1 MARTP
6 LLAGNWKMH
15 KDHLEAIQLVQQL
28 VYHLDADDYQRTEI
42 VVVPPFTA
50 LRSIQTLIDGDRLD
64 IGLGAQNCHHED
76 AGAYTG
82 EVSPTM
88 LAKLAVRY
96 VICGHSERRQIF
108 GEDDATVNRKVRAVL
123 AHGMRPILCV
133 GETDE
138 QREAGDA
145 ETVVTTQLRAG
156 LEGVD
161 PGQATEV
168 VVAYEPVWAIGTGKT
183 ALPSDANDM
192 CGHVRRQLAEHFDA
206 ETAQQMRVQYG
217 GSVKPGNVAELM
229 RQPELDGA
237 LVGGASLKADD
248 YAAICRYHRL

>member
-1 MARTP
+1 MARIP
-6 LLAGNWKMH
+6 LMAGNWKMH

-28 VYHLDADDYQRTEI
+28 VYHLEVEDYERTEI
-42 VVVPPFTA
+42 VVIPPFTA
-50 LRSIQTLIDGDRLD
+50 LRSIQTLIDGDRLP
-64 IGLGAQNCHHED
+64 IGLGAQNTHYED

-82 EVSPTM
+82 EVSPPM

-96 VICGHSERRQIF
+96 VVCGHSERRQLF
-108 GEDDATVNRKVRAVL
+108 GETDEIVNRKVRAVL

-133 GETDE
+133 GETDD
-138 QREAGDA
+138 QREAGEA
-145 ETVVTTQLRAG
+145 EQVVTTQLRG
-156 LEGVD
+156 SLDGVERAR
-161 PGQATEV
+161 ATDV

-192 CGHVRRQLAEHFDA
+192 CGHVRRQLAEIFDA
-206 ETAQQMRVQYG
+206 ETARQMRVQYG

-237 LVGGASLKADD
+237 LVGGASLSADD
-248 YAAICRYHRL
+248 FAAVCRYHRL

>member
-1 MARTP
+1 MARIP
-6 LLAGNWKMH
+6 LMAGNWKMH

-28 VYHLDADDYQRTEI
+28 VYHLEREDYDRTEI
-42 VVVPPFTA
+42 VVIPPLTA
-50 LRSIQTLIDGDRLD
+50 LRSIQTLIDGDRLP

-76 AGAYTG
+76 SGAFTG
-82 EVSPTM
+82 EVSPPM

-96 VICGHSERRQIF
+96 VICGHSERRHIF
-108 GEDDATVNRKVRAVL
+108 GETDETVNRKVRAVL

-133 GETDE
+133 GETDD

-145 ETVVTTQLRAG
+145 AHVVTTQLRAG
-156 LEGVD
+156 LEGVE
-161 PGQATEV
+161 GSRATDV

-192 CGHVRRQLAEHFDA
+192 CGHVRRQLAAHFDA
-206 ETAQQMRVQYG
+206 ETSRQMRVQYG

-237 LVGGASLKADD
+237 LVGGASLHADD
-248 YAAICRYHRL
+248 FAAICRYHRL

>member
-1 MARTP
+1 M
-6 LLAGNWKMH
+6 AGNWKMH

-28 VYHLDADDYQRTEI
+28 VYHLDVDDYQRTEI

-64 IGLGAQNCHHED
+64 IGLGAQNCSYAES
-76 AGAYTG
+76 GAYTG
-82 EVSPTM
+82 EVSPSM
-88 LAKLAVRY
+88 LAKLAVSY

-108 GEDDATVNRKVRAVL
+108 GEDDETVNRKVHAVL

-145 ETVVTTQLRAG
+145 ERIVSEQLRAD
-156 LEGVD
+156 LEGVEG
-161 PGQATEV
+161 GQATEI
-168 VVAYEPVWAIGTGKT
+168 VVAYEPIWAIGTGKT
-183 ALPSDANDM
+183 ATPSDANTM
-192 CGHVRRQLAEHFDA
+192 CGHVRAQLDERFGA

-217 GSVKPGNVAELM
+217 GSVKPGNIAELM
-229 RQPELDGA
+229 RQSEIDGA
-237 LVGGASLKADD
+237 LVGGASLRADD
-248 YAAICRYHRL
+248 FAAICRYHRL